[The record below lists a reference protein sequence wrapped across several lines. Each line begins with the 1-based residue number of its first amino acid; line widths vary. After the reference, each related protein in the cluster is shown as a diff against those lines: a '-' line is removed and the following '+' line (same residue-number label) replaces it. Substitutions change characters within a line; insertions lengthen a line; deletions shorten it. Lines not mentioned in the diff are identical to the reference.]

1 MKKTLVVCSLVFL
14 AVMACGDS
22 DSPSGPTGWNNG
34 SWTGETATEIPIT
47 FTLDHP
53 AISSWTM
60 ITAYEYA
67 DTTDSRTW
75 LCQSITVAADSTFS
89 WADTVDNDTLKY
101 VISFSG
107 TFNTGDS
114 LTGAWDSSV
123 EYHLSGGHSG
133 IEDISGSWTAKGPQ

>member
-1 MKKTLVVCSLVFL
+1 MKKTFVFCSLVLL

-22 DSPSGPTGWNNG
+22 DSPSAPTGWNNG

-53 AISSWTM
+53 AISNWT
-60 ITAYEYA
+60 ISTAYEYA
-67 DTTDSRTW
+67 DTTDTRTW
-75 LCQSITVAADSTFS
+75 LCQSITVASDSTFS
-89 WADTVDNDTLKY
+89 WADSVDNDTLKY
-101 VISFSG
+101 VFSFSG

-114 LTGAWDSSV
+114 LTGIWDSSV

-133 IEDISGSWTAKGPQ
+133 YDEIGGSWTAKGPQ